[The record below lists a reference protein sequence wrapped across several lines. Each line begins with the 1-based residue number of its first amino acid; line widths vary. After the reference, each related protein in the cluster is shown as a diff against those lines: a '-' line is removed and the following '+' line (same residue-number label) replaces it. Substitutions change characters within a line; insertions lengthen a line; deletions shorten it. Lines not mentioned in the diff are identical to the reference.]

1 MGKKEGQVAA
11 ERLAQERHLGG
22 CADKIFIALANLLKL
37 CPEYVEHSRS
47 VLLLQLGLGLMLLLS
62 LLLLLRLLLARR
74 LPCLGDGR
82 RQAVACSQERLHL
95 SKLGC
100 VGSGHAKYHITQR
113 RTGAHDS
120 LLLVP
125 KRDGAESARHPS
137 PQLERQVQPHTAMQ
151 SCCCC

>member
-11 ERLAQERHLGG
+11 ERLAQERHLRG
-22 CADKIFIALANLLKL
+22 CADEIFIALANLLKF

-47 VLLLQLGLGLMLLLS
+47 VLLFQLGLGLLLLLS
-62 LLLLLRLLLARR
+62 LLLLLLLLRLLLARS

-82 RQAVACSQERLHL
+82 RQAVACSHERLHL

-100 VGSGHAKYHITQR
+100 VGSGHTKYHITQSR
-113 RTGAHDS
+113 AGAHDS

-125 KRDGAESARHPS
+125 SKRALAAQTGESSAKF
-137 PQLERQVQPHTAMQ
+137 
-151 SCCCC
+151 